1 MEEEEEKQVDEEED
15 THAGGR
21 RGVRNRTGRKRG
33 VKQVEVDGEKLV
45 EEKEEKQNTHEP
57 PIQAAVEMQR
67 SGEDASTNKSSL
79 SIEK

>member
-1 MEEEEEKQVDEEED
+1 MEEEEDKQVDEEED

-45 EEKEEKQNTHEP
+45 EEKEEKQ
-57 PIQAAVEMQR
+57 VEEE
-67 SGEDASTNKSSL
+67 GEKQV
-79 SIEK
+79 EEEG

>member
-1 MEEEEEKQVDEEED
+1 MM
-15 THAGGR
+15 
-21 RGVRNRTGRKRG
+21 
-33 VKQVEVDGEKLV
+33 

-57 PIQAAVEMQR
+57 PIQVAVEMQR